1 MDKPNPKRSG
11 KIKLS
16 HVKGGC
22 CLPNEVLLPKP
33 KGDSGVNGSMKPE

>member
-1 MDKPNPKRSG
+1 MAKPNPKRSY

-16 HVKGGC
+16 SVKGGC

-33 KGDSGVNGSMKPE
+33 KGDGNNYGSMG